1 MTVKKLFTDT
11 ECMEIIKLLEEKK
24 YATKTRKK
32 AIRAKLRKM
41 GLYVSE
47 HAEKGDELIALI
59 KKQLKSNSKRSVV
72 DKKTTDPVQ
81 VNPNK
86 QDLIE
91 NSINTETAQP
101 MSDANTKNGLDAWVD
116 ENSEVLILGS
126 LPGDN
131 SIKAQSYYCN
141 PSNQFWKIMSALFNK
156 GEEISGNKKEF
167 ILKHKIALWDCLK
180 SAIREG
186 SSDSDIKSGE
196 ANDLL
201 SFLKNHPRIKTIIV
215 NGKGVKEDYFD
226 ENFKN
231 ISDKEYQIHTVTSTS
246 GAAAKSLE
254 NRILEWKNVLS
265 GVIS

>member
-1 MTVKKLFTDT
+1 MKSKINFTKQEYETIIQLINDKLKADASEQKTIRDTIRRLGFHFTDFYKKGSRPYDVEAFT
-11 ECMEIIKLLEEKK
+11 SLFQSGKLKLIVGQTQKTPTVSAIEK
-24 YATKTRKK
+24 Y
-32 AIRAKLRKM
+32 
-41 GLYVSE
+41 Y
-47 HAEKGDELIALI
+47 EKGQKGKNDKSEI
-59 KKQLKSNSKRSVV
+59 K
-72 DKKTTDPVQ
+72 DDF
-81 VNPNK
+81 
-86 QDLIE
+86 
-91 NSINTETAQP
+91 
-101 MSDANTKNGLDAWVD
+101 KNGLAAWVD
-116 ENSEVLILGS
+116 ENSEILILGS
-126 LPGDN
+126 LPGDD

-196 ANDLL
+196 PNDLS

-226 ENFKN
+226 EYFKN
-231 ISDKEYQIHTVTSTS
+231 ISDKEYQIRTVTSTS